1 MRRGLRNYIPGYIRC
16 DLSLPIFRITATD
29 SDQDLGA
36 WLLHRRDDV
45 EVPRHFLGR
54 QDDDAT
60 DGRLERRRVVTDE
73 HGFDDALQRLEKA
86 NAVLGRVVRQRGAAV
101 GAAELLE
108 PTLEKQERRF
118 CRPVLGRR
126 RR

>member
-1 MRRGLRNYIPGYIRC
+1 M
-16 DLSLPIFRITATD
+16 PIFRISATD

-36 WLLHRRDDV
+36 GLLHRRDDV

-60 DGRLERRRVVTDE
+60 DGRLERRRVVADE

-86 NAVLGRVVRQRGAAV
+86 NAVLGRVVRQRGPAV